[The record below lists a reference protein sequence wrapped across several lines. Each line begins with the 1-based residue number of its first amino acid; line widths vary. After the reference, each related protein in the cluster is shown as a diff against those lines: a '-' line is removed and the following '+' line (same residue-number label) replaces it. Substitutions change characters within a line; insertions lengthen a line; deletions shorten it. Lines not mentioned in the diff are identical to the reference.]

1 MGYLNE
7 WSQSGVVDEVTH
19 LNVKSL
25 ENDRALDYL
34 LYAEGLPR
42 RNDGRLSEGILKR
55 YQHLSAGGWW
65 CSGVDILTGNPDLWG
80 CFKPIQPRHSAEQG
94 KPIKYEH
101 PPQIPTGIF
110 ALRVSLEIW
119 ESIAI
124 RNGLSIISED
134 VKPDQIDLGFWDWV
148 VSHPEIPLCITEGA
162 KKAGALLSGGYVA
175 IALPGINGGYRVS
188 KDEYGNRIGKPR
200 LIPQLQKLA
209 TPQRQIYLTF
219 DQDIKPS
226 TIRAVNGAIRQMG
239 YLLSQAGCQVKVINW
254 NPELGKGVD
263 DLIANN
269 GLPIFDEVYQNAIAL
284 DVWKAQAWYRLTY
297 QQDIQVNSRYLPK
310 VNIPDTAKLIAI
322 KSPKGTGKTQLL
334 EGIVEKAFQQGQKV
348 LVIGHRVRLV
358 EALCQRFA
366 LPYISWG
373 MGKGAQGLVTGKDI
387 TNKKSPITNPP
398 SSITNNQSPITNPQS
413 TGYGLCID
421 SLHSN
426 SHAAFNP
433 NDWEN
438 AIVIID
444 EVEQVLWHG
453 LNSNTCSKH
462 RVAILKTLKMLL
474 QNVLES
480 QGKVFIADA
489 DLSDTS
495 LDYLISLSGVTV
507 EPFVIC
513 NHWKRDKEEAWQ
525 VYSYSGN
532 TPSELVRDL
541 ESHIREGGKPL
552 VYLSAQKPKSK
563 WGTCTLES
571 YLKRQ
576 FPDGKILRI
585 DSESLTDPTHPAYG
599 CMSDLD
605 QVLSQYDIVLVSP
618 AIETGV
624 SIEIKGHFT
633 SVWTIAQG
641 IQGENSVRQA
651 LGRLRENVPRY
662 LWVAS
667 QGFNQVGNGMTSISS
682 LLSCGQKLTQL
693 NIRLLQQA
701 DLAGFDD
708 LEMGFQAESLL
719 CWAKM
724 AVRLNS
730 TMLRYRESVI
740 SALSGEG
747 HQVVVVPKS
756 QTLFKKKRAKKV
768 KDADKTIPVSDIL
781 IPDNDLQL
789 SEVISEVRDRNY
801 DAECQAIAL
810 SVDLR
815 DREYNILGKQLLKTT
830 EERRAIRKYELKQKY
845 GIPVTS
851 ALVEK
856 DDKGW
861 YAQIRL
867 HYFLTVGRSYLNIRD
882 AMMARRLL
890 ECGEGNIF
898 LPDFNRSQLGA
909 MIGTMELLGIC
920 VLLRQPEREL
930 KNTDTDLQA
939 MAEIAMKNRQ
949 AIKTVMGIGL
959 ALNSTPIMIVK
970 RFLDKIGY
978 HLECIACKTYQ
989 KKRVRVYRIV
999 TPTDPRFDV
1008 FQYWL
1013 SQDQLYPGLWQ
1024 WERDRV
1030 LSATPSKLQKIDPLQ
1045 GEYIQLSLFTE

>member
-1 MGYLNE
+1 MGVLSKILTLRRYQKSMGYLNE
-7 WSQSGVVDEVTH
+7 WSESGVVDEVTH

-80 CFKPIQPRHSAEQG
+80 CFKPIQPRHTGDQ
-94 KPIKYEH
+94 KLIKYEH

-148 VSHPEIPLCITEGA
+148 VNHPEIPLCITEGA
-162 KKAGALLSGGYVA
+162 KKAGALLSGGYVT

-263 DLIANN
+263 DLIANH
-269 GLPIFDEVYQNAIAL
+269 GLSIFDEFYQNAIAL
-284 DVWKAQAWYRLTY
+284 DIWKAQAWYRLTY

-322 KSPKGTGKTQLL
+322 KSAKGTGKTQLL

-358 EALCQRFA
+358 EALCQRFG
-366 LPYISWG
+366 LPYITEVRDSDSEN
-373 MGKGAQGLVTGKDI
+373 LL
-387 TNKKSPITNPP
+387 
-398 SSITNNQSPITNPQS
+398 
-413 TGYGLCID
+413 GYGLCID
-421 SLHSN
+421 SLHSH

-433 NDWEN
+433 SDWEN

-507 EPFVIC
+507 QPFVIC

-756 QTLFKKKRAKKV
+756 QNLFPKKRGKKV

-801 DAECQAIAL
+801 DAECHAIAL

-909 MIGTMELLGIC
+909 MIGTMELLGIS

-930 KNTDTDLQA
+930 KNTDPDLQA

>member
-80 CFKPIQPRHSAEQG
+80 CFKPIQPRHSGEQG

-239 YLLSQAGCQVKVINW
+239 YLLSQARCQVKVINW

-269 GLPIFDEVYQNAIAL
+269 GLSIFDEFYQNAIAL
-284 DVWKAQAWYRLTY
+284 DIWKAQAWYRLTY

-322 KSPKGTGKTQLL
+322 KSAKGTGKTQLL

-358 EALCQRFA
+358 EALCQRFG
-366 LPYISWG
+366 LPYITEVRDSDSEN
-373 MGKGAQGLVTGKDI
+373 LL
-387 TNKKSPITNPP
+387 
-398 SSITNNQSPITNPQS
+398 
-413 TGYGLCID
+413 GYGLCID
-421 SLHSN
+421 SLHSH

-433 NDWEN
+433 SDWEN

-693 NIRLLQQA
+693 NIRLLQQP

-708 LEMGFQAESLL
+708 LEMGYQAES
-719 CWAKM
+719 
-724 AVRLNS
+724 RL
-730 TMLRYRESVI
+730 
-740 SALSGEG
+740 
-747 HQVVVVPKS
+747 
-756 QTLFKKKRAKKV
+756 
-768 KDADKTIPVSDIL
+768 
-781 IPDNDLQL
+781 
-789 SEVISEVRDRNY
+789 
-801 DAECQAIAL
+801 
-810 SVDLR
+810 
-815 DREYNILGKQLLKTT
+815 
-830 EERRAIRKYELKQKY
+830 
-845 GIPVTS
+845 
-851 ALVEK
+851 
-856 DDKGW
+856 
-861 YAQIRL
+861 
-867 HYFLTVGRSYLNIRD
+867 
-882 AMMARRLL
+882 
-890 ECGEGNIF
+890 
-898 LPDFNRSQLGA
+898 
-909 MIGTMELLGIC
+909 
-920 VLLRQPEREL
+920 
-930 KNTDTDLQA
+930 
-939 MAEIAMKNRQ
+939 
-949 AIKTVMGIGL
+949 
-959 ALNSTPIMIVK
+959 
-970 RFLDKIGY
+970 
-978 HLECIACKTYQ
+978 
-989 KKRVRVYRIV
+989 
-999 TPTDPRFDV
+999 
-1008 FQYWL
+1008 
-1013 SQDQLYPGLWQ
+1013 
-1024 WERDRV
+1024 
-1030 LSATPSKLQKIDPLQ
+1030 
-1045 GEYIQLSLFTE
+1045 

>member
-80 CFKPIQPRHSAEQG
+80 CFKPIQPRHSGEQG

-239 YLLSQAGCQVKVINW
+239 YLLSQARCQVKVINW

-269 GLPIFDEVYQNAIAL
+269 GLSIFDEFYQNAIAL
-284 DVWKAQAWYRLTY
+284 DIWKAQAWYRLTY

-322 KSPKGTGKTQLL
+322 KSAKGTGKTQLL

-358 EALCQRFA
+358 EALCQRFG
-366 LPYISWG
+366 LPYITEVRDSDSEN
-373 MGKGAQGLVTGKDI
+373 LL
-387 TNKKSPITNPP
+387 
-398 SSITNNQSPITNPQS
+398 
-413 TGYGLCID
+413 GYGLCID
-421 SLHSN
+421 SLHSH

-433 NDWEN
+433 SDWEN

-756 QTLFKKKRAKKV
+756 QNLFPKKRGKKV

-909 MIGTMELLGIC
+909 MIGTMELLGIS

-989 KKRVRVYRIV
+989 KKRVRVYRV
-999 TPTDPRFDV
+999 LPPTDPRFDV

-1030 LSATPSKLQKIDPLQ
+1030 LSATPSKLQKIDHLQ